1 MINHKFFQRGNGMK
15 LEVVI
20 TADDP
25 DALGDALQ
33 RVVDSIGMARMVG
46 TGASDEYAYEF
57 QIYDDHRPELGE
69 DDTYDEFGVNT
80 KNSFNTPP
88 KETV

>member
-1 MINHKFFQRGNGMK
+1 
-15 LEVVI
+15 
-20 TADDP
+20 
-25 DALGDALQ
+25 
-33 RVVDSIGMARMVG
+33 MARMVG

-80 KNSFNTPP
+80 KNSFNTLP
-88 KETV
+88 KEAV